1 MNLSL
6 SVFLIFLAA
15 KSAMT
20 VCATPLAS
28 NLGHVLHVRT
38 LNTDEQLPPTSM
50 PWWFFELTLVIL
62 GTQKKVV
69 PPPPVD
75 VTPNNDLLRTNAQ
88 IDNDDQYD
96 HNARIQNG
104 SGDSED
110 FFGLD
115 DFGS

>member
-1 MNLSL
+1 
-6 SVFLIFLAA
+6 
-15 KSAMT
+15 
-20 VCATPLAS
+20 
-28 NLGHVLHVRT
+28 
-38 LNTDEQLPPTSM
+38 M
-50 PWWFFELTLVIL
+50 PWWFFE
-62 GTQKKVV
+62 KVV